1 MKLKEIRIKN
11 KITQTQVAKDLQMA
25 NSTYNGYEKGTSEP
39 NIETIIK
46 IANYFKV
53 SVDELLGIEKKE
65 DVTLTEKKALLKV
78 IEELNELECHKLK
91 IFADGLIANRIESN
105 VRTIRLIKDED

>member
-1 MKLKEIRIKN
+1 MKLKELQRKSNKTIKETAEELN
-11 KITQTQVAKDLQMA
+11 IPF
-25 NSTYNGYEKGTSEP
+25 STYNNYLIGYREP

-105 VRTIRLIKDED
+105 VRTIRLIRDED